1 MSSSILPGPRFND
14 VIGLKDAKRA
24 LREALLLP
32 SLFSPKELVGIRSV
46 SSCILLFGP
55 PGTGK
60 TVLAE
65 AAAFESKRPL
75 FRVSPS
81 SVLSRFVGES
91 EKNLLQIFQDAS
103 LTTPQGLIFFDEI
116 DALAPRRDGG
126 SGGDLDIAARRLLN
140 ELLLLL
146 SAMPT
151 RFPGVVV
158 VAATNR
164 CEDIDAA
171 LLRRFSVCIYC
182 AQPSFKDRISLI
194 KSLLQDISYDITASE
209 LNKISEE
216 TARWS
221 GSDVKALTVE
231 AAMAPLRDVL
241 SDGKKRKVTRRD
253 ADDDFGL
260 RGAQLVEKGAGK
272 KRGREEEKEVIEEN
286 EEEEEEDEEEEEGE
300 EEWLPHSWNLNQH
313 KIIRAVTALDFE
325 AALKVCFPSSRH
337 HEQQYDQQQQQQ
349 HDQQHHHEQQHDQQH
364 NQQQQH
370 HFSMIDPDSIY
381 MSSSSTSNNFVWT
394 TSDEDTSLLTHDP
407 TEGRLDN
414 DRDRDNRED
423 LIEGQEENTD
433 R

>member
-1 MSSSILPGPRFND
+1 MSSSILPGPRFKD

-32 SLFSPKELVGIRSV
+32 SLFLPKELVGIRSV

-151 RFPGVVV
+151 RFPGVAV

-182 AQPSFKDRISLI
+182 AQPSFKDRKSLI
-194 KSLLQDISYDITASE
+194 KSLLHDISYDITASE
-209 LNKISEE
+209 LNQISESTE
-216 TARWS
+216 GWS

-231 AAMAPLRDVL
+231 AGMAPLREVL
-241 SDGKKRKVTRRD
+241 SDGKKKKVTSRD
-253 ADDDFGL
+253 DDDDFGL

-272 KRGREEEKEVIEEN
+272 KRSREEVKEVIEEE

-337 HEQQYDQQQQQQ
+337 HEQQYDLQQQ

-364 NQQQQH
+364 NQQQQQ
-370 HFSMIDPDSIY
+370 HFSMIDPDSSY
-381 MSSSSTSNNFVWT
+381 MSSSSSNNFVRT

-414 DRDRDNRED
+414 DRDRYNRED

>member
-1 MSSSILPGPRFND
+1 MSILPGPRFKD

-32 SLFSPKELVGIRSV
+32 SLFLPKELVGIRSV

-182 AQPSFKDRISLI
+182 AQPSFKDRKSLI
-194 KSLLQDISYDITASE
+194 KSLLHDISYDITASE
-209 LNKISEE
+209 LNQISESTE
-216 TARWS
+216 GWS

-231 AAMAPLRDVL
+231 AGMAPLREVL
-241 SDGKKRKVTRRD
+241 SDGKKKKVTSRD
-253 ADDDFGL
+253 ADDDFRL

-272 KRGREEEKEVIEEN
+272 KRSREEVKEVIEEN
-286 EEEEEEDEEEEEGE
+286 EVEEEEDEEGGK
-300 EEWLPHSWNLNQH
+300 EWLPHSWNLNQH

-337 HEQQYDQQQQQQ
+337 HEQQYDQQQQQ
-349 HDQQHHHEQQHDQQH
+349 HDQQH
-364 NQQQQH
+364 NQQQQQ
-370 HFSMIDPDSIY
+370 HFSMIDPDSSY
-381 MSSSSTSNNFVWT
+381 MSSSSSNKFVWT
-394 TSDEDTSLLTHDP
+394 TSDEDTSLLTHNP

-414 DRDRDNRED
+414 DRDRYNRED